1 MTPPRRRPVLRRCV
15 ACRELQDRQSL
26 WRVVRLAQGH
36 GLTLD
41 GGMGRSAYLC
51 PSLHCLDEARRRRR
65 LQRALRCAV
74 DDAIL
79 NTLEQR
85 LPRLHPLRQDDQ
97 WPQLGCGSVATVAPP
112 DRRPE

>member
-1 MTPPRRRPVLRRCV
+1 MAPRSRPVLRRCV
-15 ACRELQDRQSL
+15 ACRELKDRHQL
-26 WRVVRLAQGH
+26 WRVVRLADG
-36 GLTLD
+36 GLAMD
-41 GGMGRSAYLC
+41 QGMGRSAYLC
-51 PSLHCLDEARRRRR
+51 PHPECLHDARRRRR

-79 NTLEQR
+79 DSLESR
-85 LPRLHPLRQDDQ
+85 LPTPPPLRQDEQ

>member
-1 MTPPRRRPVLRRCV
+1 MPPQGRPVLRRCV
-15 ACRELQDRQSL
+15 ACRQLRDRQEL
-26 WRVVRLAQGH
+26 WRVVRLAEG
-36 GLTLD
+36 GLAMD
-41 GGMGRSAYLC
+41 RGMGRSAYLC
-51 PSLHCLDEARRRRR
+51 PQPDCLDEARRRRR

-74 DDAIL
+74 DDTIL

>member
-1 MTPPRRRPVLRRCV
+1 MSALRGRAVLRRCV
-15 ACRELQDRQSL
+15 TCRRLRDRQEL
-26 WRVVRLAQGH
+26 WRVVRLAAG
-36 GLTLD
+36 GLALD

-51 PSLHCLDEARRRRR
+51 PEPACLEEARKRRR

-74 DDAIL
+74 EDTIF
-79 NTLEQR
+79 NSLEQR

-97 WPQLGCGSVATVAPP
+97 WPQPGCGPEATVAPP